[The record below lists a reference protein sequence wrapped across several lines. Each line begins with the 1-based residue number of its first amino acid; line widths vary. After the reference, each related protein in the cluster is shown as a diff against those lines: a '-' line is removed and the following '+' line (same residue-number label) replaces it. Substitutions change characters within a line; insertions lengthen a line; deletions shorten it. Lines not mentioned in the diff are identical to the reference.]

1 VSESRPGGSV
11 GVSAAAVEPLAWD
24 SAFFG
29 FPVAQISA
37 DAPDR
42 EQLAVAVEACER
54 TGVRCAYLLLD
65 AADARGSEAAQAL
78 GFVVRDVRV
87 ELDRPVEAAD
97 ATLAGGDGPA
107 IAEARAEQ
115 LPALEAL
122 VRERLTTSRFFADP
136 GFPRE
141 RCRELYAAFL
151 RRGIEDAPKRWT
163 LATPDASGCVVCLS
177 ERERGVGTFEL
188 AATRRR
194 GEGAALVRAGLARL
208 AGEGITSARIVTQ
221 AHNIAS
227 QRTFQ
232 RAGFRTCRSGLWLH
246 RWFG

>member
-1 VSESRPGGSV
+1 
-11 GVSAAAVEPLAWD
+11 VSAAAVEPLAWD

-42 EQLAVAVEACER
+42 EQLAVAVEVCER

-65 AADARGSEAAQAL
+65 AVDARGSEAAQAL

-87 ELDRPVEAAD
+87 ELDRPVDPVAD
-97 ATLAGGDGPA
+97 AALAERSVT
-107 IAEARAEQ
+107 IAEAEQ

-122 VRERLTTSRFFADP
+122 VRERVTMSRFFADP
-136 GFPRE
+136 GFSRE
-141 RCRELYAAFL
+141 RCRELYAAFV
-151 RRGIEDAPKRWT
+151 RRGLDGGPARWT
-163 LATPDASGCVVCLS
+163 LATPDASGCIVCHADPQTGIGTIELVV
-177 ERERGVGTFEL
+177 
-188 AATRRR
+188 ARRP
-194 GEGAALVRAGLARL
+194 GEGGALVRTAIARFAHAGL
-208 AGEGITSARIVTQ
+208 ISAVVVTQ
-221 AHNIAS
+221 GCNIAA
-227 QRTFQ
+227 QRSYQ